1 MNNTGIEENGK
12 TIKNP
17 RVRYDPKNTIAVIE
31 RVKDDSETG
40 GAVHFIEDENFDKNP
55 EIRAEDDF
63 YFSALPRNPIERQFV
78 TYCAG
83 KKGCRKTTT
92 MAKWMYN
99 YKQLTGNPVFLISS
113 KESDETIDEHIGEKN
128 INRIDIYET
137 MPRLS
142 DFENCLVCFDDESY

>member
-1 MNNTGIEENGK
+1 MNNIEKMGK
-12 TIKNP
+12 LSKTQE
-17 RVRYDPKNTIAVIE
+17 YDPKNTIAVIE
-31 RVKDDSETG
+31 RVKDDSETE

-92 MAKWMYN
+92 MA
-99 YKQLTGNPVFLISS
+99 TTISS
-113 KESDETIDEHIGEKN
+113 
-128 INRIDIYET
+128 
-137 MPRLS
+137 
-142 DFENCLVCFDDESY
+142 